1 MSEVQTFINKFKNFQ
16 NFKIDEI
23 NKVQFITISVSKSDN
38 TNPLVIIPPYSFDGF
53 AKIMTTIDNNF
64 DIIKK
69 KYNIIYAIYWGDEIK
84 RKSIEI
90 STILNKN
97 CKNITNVDEKYK
109 INEKFRITLANT
121 ANKII
126 NKYKITSFTLLG
138 KSAGGG
144 ISIHIAKKN
153 KQVMFLFLVCPAI
166 STIVKLNK
174 TIKIILSW
182 NRDDDKIPY
191 EESLPLINNYI
202 KNKNDFNFLS
212 YETGGHELHDDFFK
226 TNILYG

>member
-1 MSEVQTFINKFKNFQ
+1 MSEIQTFINKFKNFQ

-69 KYNIIYAIYWGDEIK
+69 KYNIIYVIYWGDEIK
-84 RKSIEI
+84 KKSI
-90 STILNKN
+90 TQ
-97 CKNITNVDEKYK
+97 NITNNDEKYK

-153 KQVMFLFLVCPAI
+153 KQVKFLFLVCLAI

-202 KNKNDFNFLS
+202 KNKNNFNFLS
-212 YETGGHELHDDFFK
+212 YETGGHELHEDFFK
-226 TNILYG
+226 TNIFIFL